1 MGKRYRY
8 KKLLIFFECVLLLAI
23 ETALFA
29 YIWYSHYIDYI
40 QLSFW
45 RRGNYAVIGSYTL
58 ILFLITKLYGGFK
71 VGYLRVMD
79 VLYSQILA
87 LLCSNVV
94 MYVQLCIIS
103 RDYMNPSRL
112 IEMTVVEL
120 AVIVAWVFICLWIY
134 ARIYPPR
141 QMLLVY
147 GKTPPKNL
155 PLKIN
160 SRKDK
165 YRICDSISS
174 SEGINAILDK
184 ITNYQN
190 VIICDISAD
199 IHEAITKYCFQ
210 HSIRIYLVPK
220 VADII
225 LLGSEQIHLF
235 DTPLL
240 LERNQGLDG
249 AQLIAK
255 RSMDIIISFI
265 MLVIASPIMLFITI
279 CIKLQDGGSVIY
291 KQTRL
296 TLDGKEFYI
305 YKFRSMRM
313 DSEQNGARLAQ
324 KRDDRITPFGR
335 IIRDLHFDEF
345 PQLFNVLKGEMS
357 LVGPRPE
364 RPEIA
369 AEYRKTIPEFDFRLK
384 VKAGLTGYAQIYGK
398 YNTTPQD
405 KLRLDLFYIEHYSA
419 WLDFKLLL
427 LTFKI
432 LFQKE
437 NTEGVS
443 ENQITAMKE
452 E

>member
-1 MGKRYRY
+1 MKKRYQY
-8 KKLLIFFECVLLLAI
+8 KKLLISFESMLLLAI

-103 RDYMNPSRL
+103 RDYMNPLRL
-112 IEMTVVEL
+112 IEMTIAEL
-120 AVIVAWVFICLWIY
+120 VIIIAWVFICLWIY
-134 ARIYPPR
+134 AKIYPPR
-141 QMLLVY
+141 QMLLIY

-165 YRICDSISS
+165 YRICDSISG
-174 SEGINAILDK
+174 SESINLILNK
-184 ITNYQN
+184 IAKYQN
-190 VIICDISAD
+190 VIICDISPALHD
-199 IHEAITKYCFQ
+199 EITKYCFQ

-220 VADII
+220 VTDII

-405 KLRLDLFYIEHYSA
+405 KLRLDLFYIEHYSV

-443 ENQITAMKE
+443 EDQITAMKE

>member
-1 MGKRYRY
+1 MKKRYKY
-8 KKLLIFFECVLLLAI
+8 KKLLIFFESMLLLAI
-23 ETALFA
+23 ETVLFA
-29 YIWYSHYIDYI
+29 YIWYTHYIDYI
-40 QLSFW
+40 QLSFY

-58 ILFLITKLYGGFK
+58 ILFLITKLYGGFQI
-71 VGYLRVMD
+71 GYLRVMD

-87 LLCSNVV
+87 LLCSNVL
-94 MYVQLCIIS
+94 MYIQLCIIS
-103 RDYMNPSRL
+103 RDYMNPLRL
-112 IEMTVVEL
+112 IEMTVAEL
-120 AVIVAWVFICLWIY
+120 VIIIAWVFICLWIY
-134 ARIYPPR
+134 AKIYPPR
-141 QMLLVY
+141 QMLLIY
-147 GKTPPKNL
+147 GETPPKNL
-155 PLKIN
+155 PVKIN

-165 YRICDSISS
+165 YQIRDMVSS
-174 SEGINAILDK
+174 SEGIHVILNK
-184 ITNYQN
+184 ILKYQN
-190 VIICDISAD
+190 VILFDISPAL
-199 IHEAITKYCFQ
+199 HEEITKYCFL
-210 HSIRIYLVPK
+210 HSIRIYLVPE

-240 LERNQGLDG
+240 LQRNQGLDG
-249 AQLIAK
+249 AQQIAK
-255 RSMDIIISFI
+255 RSMDIIISFL
-265 MLVIASPIMLFITI
+265 MLVVSSPIMLLIAI

-291 KQTRL
+291 RQTRL

-305 YKFRSMRM
+305 YKFRSMRT
-313 DSEQNGARLAQ
+313 DSEQSGARLAQ
-324 KRDDRITPFGR
+324 KNDGRITPFGKV
-335 IIRDLHFDEF
+335 IRDFHFDEF

-369 AEYRKTIPEFDFRLK
+369 AEYRKVIPEFDFRLK

-405 KLRLDLFYIEHYSA
+405 KLRLDLFYIEHYSV

-437 NTEGVS
+437 NTEGVD
-443 ENQITAMKE
+443 ENQITSIKDE
-452 E
+452 